1 MSYRHV
7 QFVKGR
13 IGASVIREAWPVMGV
28 AKKGTRLEIV
38 QREVEFKELEHQT
51 QPQSS
56 NLQQEGGITN
66 HGKAELLHLYQG
78 IPQLPHQLCQ
88 VYFPFVVNLHIS
100 LWILVLP
107 IPLFHICSS
116 IAYAPLQ
123 YPLSVSC

>member
-7 QFVKGR
+7 QLVRGS
-13 IGASVIREAWPVMGV
+13 IGASVVREARLAMGV

-38 QREVEFKELEHQT
+38 QREVEFKELEHQH

-66 HGKAELLHLYQG
+66 HDKAELLHLYQG

-88 VYFPFVVNLHIS
+88 VYFPFVVNLHMS

-116 IAYAPLQ
+116 ITYTPPQ
-123 YPLSVSC
+123 YPLSVSY